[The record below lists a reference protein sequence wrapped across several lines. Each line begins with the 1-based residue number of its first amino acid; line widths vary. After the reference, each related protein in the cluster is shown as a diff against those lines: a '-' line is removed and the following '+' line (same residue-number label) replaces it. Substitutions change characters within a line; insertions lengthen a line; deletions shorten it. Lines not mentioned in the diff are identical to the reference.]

1 VFKPLVAIPADA
13 TLNIAYR
20 SSNFP
25 GKKGRF
31 PTVST
36 ELLIVAA
43 SLFFTVFSN
52 GPFWSAML
60 GGRNWSAAATWLFAG
75 ALFVILTAIHSL
87 LLGLVVTRRTAKPVL
102 LLLFL
107 LTAAAA
113 FYMRRY
119 KVFLD
124 LGMLRNILHT
134 DVNEAKE
141 LLSFALFFD
150 IALYGVLP
158 GILVMRLELARRR
171 MRRATLVRIAF
182 LFSAAAVAL
191 GGIALVFQDLS
202 SAMRNQKETR
212 YLITPGNYLI
222 SSARVLTLATV
233 DAHAARMPLGSDAA
247 LGAAWADRKKPALLL
262 LVVGE
267 TARAANWGLNGYAR
281 QTTPRLAQ
289 TDIVNYRHVTSCGSN
304 TEVSLPCMFSPF
316 GRKNYDEEKIH
327 RYESLLHVLKHG
339 GFKTLWRDNQS
350 GCKGVCDGLEQ
361 QQLRNSK
368 HATLCNDERCLDE
381 ILLEN
386 LDVEISKETG
396 NLVVVLH
403 QLGNHGPAYWRRY
416 PETFRRFIPTCDT
429 ADLGKCTRQEIV
441 NSYDNALLYTDHFLD
456 RAIRLLKAQTSHH
469 AAMIYVS
476 DHGESLGEKGVY
488 LHGLPYA
495 IAPKEQT
502 EVPMVMWLSAGFAS
516 SFGLDTGCLRKHA
529 SDPISHDYL
538 FHTTL
543 GMLQVTTQVY
553 DRSYDLSANC
563 HG

>member
-1 VFKPLVAIPADA
+1 M
-13 TLNIAYR
+13 
-20 SSNFP
+20 
-25 GKKGRF
+25 
-31 PTVST
+31 ST